1 MRLEDVDGVE
11 GDLVFVL
18 IVELV
23 EGRNLPP
30 EGRSGVAAK
39 DEDDWLFAAERTE
52 LHVGRFVERG
62 KRKVGRHFAG
72 LNGACACARPQGF
85 EGQSNEGDDGRPR
98 HDASEALGRLVHGV
112 IKEDDAGK
120 PDTGQYSGRLPG
132 DFTNTFPVDIEL
144 PQACPHRWLMV
155 AAIVRCVRN
164 LFVLAK
170 QAGEAQGSEG
180 TGPEVQGL

>member
-39 DEDDWLFAAERTE
+39 DEHDRLFATERTE

-62 KRKVGRHFAG
+62 KREVGRHFAG
-72 LNGACACARPQGF
+72 LDGACACSRPQGF
-85 EGQSNEGDDGRPR
+85 KWQRDKGDYGRPG
-98 HDASEALGRLVHGV
+98 HDASEALRRLVHGV
-112 IKEDDAGK
+112 IKEDDAGE
-120 PDTGQYSGRLPG
+120 PDASQYGGRLPG
-132 DFTNTFPVDIEL
+132 DFADTFPVDIEL
-144 PQACPHRWLMV
+144 PQASPHRW
-155 AAIVRCVRN
+155 AY
-164 LFVLAK
+164 
-170 QAGEAQGSEG
+170 GSCNRALC
-180 TGPEVQGL
+180 T